1 MVSATPSFTRKVKPK
16 RQRDKSPID
25 MHRVATIILG
35 GGQGT
40 RLYPLTLSRCKPAVS
55 FGGKGRLIDIP
66 MSNSINSGCDKIFVV
81 SQFLS
86 SSLHQHIIRTYQQ
99 GSYSSGF
106 IELLSAEQKPTPS
119 GWFQGPADAVREN
132 VEYFIETPADYF
144 LILSGDQL
152 YNMDFRNILRVAKT
166 SNADLVIASLL
177 VDRNNASRM
186 GLIKIDENQAIVG
199 FKEKPKSE
207 EELQSMRI
215 QDQILSFMDREGQD
229 KELFL
234 GSMGIYLFK
243 REALLRLLEQD
254 PREDFGKHLIPTQV
268 AKGNTYAYI
277 FDDYW
282 EDIGTI
288 EAFYKANIA
297 LTQPQPEFN
306 WYDEANPIYTSHP
319 NLPPPKFFDTQV
331 KHSII
336 CDGSIVDAT
345 EVSNS
350 ILGYRTVV
358 GKDTIIR
365 DSYVMGNDFYEAP
378 IPSERLPENL
388 TIGRN
393 CRIERAILDKHV
405 FLGDNVQLVN
415 KNKLMEY
422 DSDDLF
428 VRDGIIILKRSAR
441 IPDGFIF

>member
-1 MVSATPSFTRKVKPK
+1 MVSASPFYTRNVKPK
-16 RQRDKSPID
+16 RQRERSPID
-25 MHRVATIILG
+25 MSRVATIILG

-40 RLYPLTLSRCKPAVS
+40 RLFPLTLSRCKPAVS

-99 GSYSSGF
+99 GSYSTGF
-106 IELLSAEQKPTPS
+106 IELLSAEQKPVPT

-132 VEYFIETPADYF
+132 MEYFIETPADYF
-144 LILSGDQL
+144 LVLSGDQL

-166 SNADLVIASLL
+166 SNADLVVATLL
-177 VDRNNASRM
+177 VNSEDAGRM
-186 GLIKIDENQAIVG
+186 GLAKIDSNQAIVG
-199 FKEKPKSE
+199 FKEKPKTE
-207 EELQSMRI
+207 ADLLSMRMPEEV
-215 QDQILSFMDREGQD
+215 LSAMGKSNGEPQY
-229 KELFL
+229 L

-243 REALLRLLEQD
+243 REALFRLLEQD

-268 AKGNTYAYI
+268 EKGNTYAYI

-288 EAFYKANIA
+288 GSFYHANIA

-306 WYDEANPIYTSHP
+306 WYDEINPIYTSKP
-319 NLPPPKFFDTQV
+319 NLPPPKLSDTAV
-331 KHSII
+331 TNSIL
-336 CDGSIVDAT
+336 CDGSIIDAK
-345 EVSNS
+345 EVTNS
-350 ILGYRTVV
+350 ILGFRTVV
-358 GKDTIIR
+358 GERSIIR
-365 DSYVMGNDFYEAP
+365 DTYIMGNDFYEAP
-378 IPSERLPENL
+378 IPSDRLPEHL

-393 CRIERAILDKHV
+393 CLIEKAIIDKHV
-405 FLGDNVQLVN
+405 FVGDNVQLVN

-441 IPDGFIF
+441 LPDGFIF

>member
-1 MVSATPSFTRKVKPK
+1 MVSTSPSFIRKVKPK

-25 MHRVATIILG
+25 MNRVATIILG

-40 RLYPLTLSRCKPAVS
+40 RLFPLTLSRCKPAVS

-106 IELLSAEQKPTPS
+106 IELLSAEQKPTPT

-177 VDRNNASRM
+177 VNQNDASRM
-186 GLIKIDENQAIVG
+186 GLIKIDENQAIID
-199 FKEKPKSE
+199 FKEKPKTE
-207 EELQSMRI
+207 DDLHSMRMPE
-215 QDQILSFMDREGQD
+215 QILSFMDREDTNEPQ
-229 KELFL
+229 FL

-243 REALLRLLEQD
+243 RDALFRLLEQD

-268 AKGNTYAYI
+268 SRGNTYAYI

-288 EAFYKANIA
+288 GSFYKANIA
-297 LTQPQPEFN
+297 LTQPQPQFN
-306 WYDEANPIYTSHP
+306 WYDEANPIYTTHP
-319 NLPPPKFFDTQV
+319 NLPPPKFLDTRV
-331 KHSII
+331 KHSIV
-336 CDGSIVDAT
+336 CDGSIVDAS
-345 EVSNS
+345 EVTNS
-350 ILGYRTVV
+350 ILGFRTVV
-358 GKDTIIR
+358 GKDSIIR
-365 DSYVMGNDFYEAP
+365 DSYIMGNDFYEAP
-378 IPSERLPENL
+378 IPSERLPEHL
-388 TIGRN
+388 TIGHN
-393 CRIERAILDKHV
+393 CRIEKAILDKHV
-405 FLGDNVQLVN
+405 FIGNNVQLVN

-441 IPDGFIF
+441 LPDGFIF